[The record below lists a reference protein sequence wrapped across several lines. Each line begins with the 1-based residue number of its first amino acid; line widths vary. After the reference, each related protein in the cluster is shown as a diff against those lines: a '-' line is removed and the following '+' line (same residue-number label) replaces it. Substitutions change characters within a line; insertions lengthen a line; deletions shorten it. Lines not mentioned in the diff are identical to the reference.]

1 MAVALRGPIRVA
13 DLVPE
18 IIDAVELP
26 RDGAPVMLRGYVN
39 GRRCPSRI
47 KAEVASVIQQN
58 DLTGA
63 YSFGAY
69 LGQIRGI
76 LSAVVLG
83 IEDDE
88 ADLLAGD
95 DGPAGG
101 LAILRLL
108 GWWQA
113 DAVDEDDDTGEA
125 TAESSILEK
134 SSRSSR
140 RSSGRTTG

>member
-1 MAVALRGPIRVA
+1 MAIALRGPIRVA

-26 RDGAPVMLRGYVN
+26 REDTPTMLRGYVN
-39 GRRCPSRI
+39 GRRCPSRV
-47 KAEVASVIQQN
+47 KAEVASVVQQN
-58 DLTGA
+58 DLTSA

-76 LSAVVLG
+76 LSAVVIG

-95 DGPAGG
+95 DGPTGG

-108 GWWQA
+108 GWWA
-113 DAVDEDDDTGEA
+113 GDEITEDDADPEA
-125 TAESSILEK
+125 TAEGSTSEK

-140 RSSGRTTG
+140 RSTGRTTG